1 MHASHIQG
9 WGERWRASEGGR
21 EGAGERERE
30 GEEGGREGGR
40 ERERRGRGGE
50 ERGREGDRESGRGRE
65 GERKGEGSRRDL
77 PVSNLRTGRTDSQLK
92 KESAD
97 LH

>member
-9 WGERWRASEGGR
+9 WGERWRASERGR

-30 GEEGGREGGR
+30 RRE
-40 ERERRGRGGE
+40 RGGE

-65 GERKGEGSRRDL
+65 GERKGEGSRREL